1 MMPTIPWVESECGHY
16 GSLFGAIGASGVRI
30 ALSHSSGSATT
41 AGSHSPKLLSLAKAF
56 TEQEDRETPGGRGVS
71 GETGLGGN
79 AIDTALTAESLKS
92 FPANVRSQ

>member
-1 MMPTIPWVESECGHY
+1 MPTIPWVESECGHY

-56 TEQEDRETPGGRGVS
+56 TRVS
-71 GETGLGGN
+71 RKIGKPLE
-79 AIDTALTAESLKS
+79 AEASPVRQAWEGMPLIRPSLQS
-92 FPANVRSQ
+92 H